1 MKARRAPRVWRR
13 SSPASECVRCQ
24 SLRRENEAL
33 RQEIASLRESLVEA
47 HRAGK
52 RQAAPFSKGPPKMAP
67 QRPGRKPGKDY
78 GVKARRVIPESIDE
92 IHTVP
97 PPACCPYCGGDVVET
112 SHTAAQYQEDIPPV
126 KPLIRRF
133 DVHFGRCVRC
143 KRPVR
148 GRHPLQTSDA
158 LGAAGVHIGPRALA
172 LAADLNKRIGAP
184 FGKVSAVFCTAF
196 SLSITRGGISQ
207 ALDRVAAALAPTY
220 DTLVQQIQSASVVA
234 ADETGWKVGGRL
246 WWLWAFV
253 TPRVTVYRIMDGRG
267 YDEASLVL
275 GADFDGKLLR
285 DGWAPYRRFEHA
297 THQTC
302 LAHLVRR
309 CAENLETAKQ
319 GAARLPHAVLD
330 ILRRALRL
338 RDHWLDHPPTPHGR
352 ATHAGRVAAAM
363 NHFLAWRPTDDEN
376 RKLVKHLRKER
387 DALFLFLKNPI
398 VPATN
403 WWGEQAIRPAV
414 VTRKVWGGNRTPRG
428 ALTQQTIASVLRT
441 CHQQRVDPCLLVE
454 ELLRSPVARIASLP
468 SLASGP

>member
-1 MKARRAPRVWRR
+1 MKARRAPRVRR
-13 SSPASECVRCQ
+13 RASPASECERCET
-24 SLRRENEAL
+24 LRQENEAL
-33 RQEIASLRESLVEA
+33 RREIARLRESLTEA

-67 QRPGRKPGKDY
+67 TRPGRKPGQDY
-78 GVKARRVIPESIDE
+78 GVKARRVIPERIDE
-92 IHTVP
+92 VHTVP

-112 SHTAAQYQEDIPPV
+112 HTASQYQEDIPPV

-133 DVHFGRCVRC
+133 DVHIGRCVQC

-184 FGKVSAVFCTAF
+184 FGKVSAVFRTAF
-196 SLSITRGGISQ
+196 SLSITRGGLSL
-207 ALDRVAAALAPTY
+207 ALDRVAAALIPTY
-220 DTLVQQIQSASVVA
+220 HALVQQIRSAAVVA
-234 ADETGWKVGGRL
+234 ADETGWKVGGHL
-246 WWLWAFV
+246 QWLWAFV
-253 TPRVTVYRIMDGRG
+253 TPRVTVYRITDGRG
-267 YDEASLVL
+267 YDEACLVL

-309 CAENLETAKQ
+309 CAEHLETAQQ

-363 NHFLAWRPTDDEN
+363 DGFLAWKPTDDEN

-428 ALTQQTIASVLRT
+428 AVTQQTIASVLRT
-441 CHQQRVDPCLLVE
+441 CHQQRVDPCLLFE
-454 ELLRSPVARIASLP
+454 KLLRSPVARVASLP